1 MVLADLGRKITS
13 ALQSLSKATVIN
25 EEVRVKV
32 KIKIY
37 SSFRM
42 HTYTH
47 SQCRILFF
55 NKIHSMIQP
64 KTLCHHS
71 ESLQVLNSMLKEI
84 CAALLESDV
93 NIRLV
98 KKLRENVRAVIDF
111 DEMAGGLN
119 KRRMIQSAVF
129 KELVKLVDPGVKPYQ
144 PVKGRPNIIMFV
156 GLQGSGKT
164 TTCTKLAYHY
174 QKKNWKSCLVCAD
187 TFRAGAYDQIKQN
200 ATKARIPFYGSY
212 TEVDPVII
220 AQDGVDMFKKE
231 GFEMIIVDTS
241 GRHKQE
247 ESLFEEMLAVATAVV
262 SRFDLSTQ
270 STRDELTTI
279 VHSNRTT

>member
-1 MVLADLGRKITS
+1 
-13 ALQSLSKATVIN
+13 
-25 EEVRVKV
+25 
-32 KIKIY
+32 
-37 SSFRM
+37 
-42 HTYTH
+42 
-47 SQCRILFF
+47 
-55 NKIHSMIQP
+55 
-64 KTLCHHS
+64 
-71 ESLQVLNSMLKEI
+71 MLKEI
-84 CAALLESDV
+84 CAALLEADV

-111 DEMAGGLN
+111 EEMAGGLN

-200 ATKARIPFYGSY
+200 ATKARIPFYGRYMSVTNHY
-212 TEVDPVII
+212 
-220 AQDGVDMFKKE
+220 QC
-231 GFEMIIVDTS
+231 
-241 GRHKQE
+241 
-247 ESLFEEMLAVATAVV
+247 
-262 SRFDLSTQ
+262 
-270 STRDELTTI
+270 
-279 VHSNRTT
+279 